1 MNQLWYRKPAK
12 QWEEALPLGNGRLG
26 AMVFGGIDKERI
38 QVNEESMWYGGKG
51 NRNNPDLKAY
61 LPQVRKLLSDGKI
74 REAER
79 LLLLA
84 GSGCPQSEHPYQT
97 LGEIELDYHCRS
109 KAERYHR
116 SLDLEAAVANVHFS
130 LDSVDF
136 EREFFI
142 SRPGGCMLMRLKA
155 SEQGKINLTAALSRG
170 RFYDGVGKWHDDGI
184 LLRGN
189 LGRGGVEFA
198 AMLRAKIKGGCLRL
212 IGESLCI
219 EAADEVILYYA
230 ADTTYHIASEVKE
243 RYVRRYFAENVF
255 PEDLDYFGLNEL
267 ERKEYLYQMALQ
279 SLLQE
284 QLAERIDSCMNT
296 GYESLRAEHIRDY
309 RSLFGRVKLTLDVSD
324 GNEAD
329 ARPTDER
336 LSSPCGDI
344 GLMKQL
350 FDYGRYLL
358 ICSSREGDLPAT
370 LQGIWNKEFTPPW
383 DSKYTININL
393 EMNYWPAEICNL
405 AECHTTLLPLLKKMQ
420 INGRKTAR
428 QMYGCRGFVAHHNT
442 DIHGDCSPQDHWI
455 PGTYWVMGAAWL
467 CTHLW
472 IHYEYTRDK
481 VFLREAFPVM
491 AEAALFFVDFLIEKD
506 GYLVTSPSVSPENT
520 YILPT
525 GEQGACCIGATMD
538 NQILRHFLKGCIE
551 AGKVLGDE
559 VYGFKVDGI
568 DDMEAFLTQIAMI
581 KDRLMPTRVGSR
593 GTIMEWMEEY
603 EEAEPGH
610 RHISHLYGLY
620 PSDEITMDG
629 TPELAAAARKTLERR
644 LQNGGGHTGWSR
656 AWIMNHYAKLWD
668 GEKAYEN
675 LEKMLEKSTYPNLFD
690 KHPPFQIDGNF
701 GAAAAIAQMLVQS
714 NRDRVVLLPA
724 LPKAWKSGMVKGLRL
739 AGNAEIVISWK
750 DGKLQTC
757 SIYAFSD
764 YDARIKYKEKT
775 VHITLRAGENCQVP
789 LP

>member
-1 MNQLWYRKPAK
+1 MNQLWYRKPAG

-26 AMVFGGIDKERI
+26 AMVFGGTDKERI
-38 QVNEESMWYGGKG
+38 QVNEESMWYGGRVD
-51 NRNNPDLKAY
+51 RNNPDLKSH
-61 LPQVRKLLSDGKI
+61 LPQIRQLLSDGKI
-74 REAER
+74 QEAER

-97 LGEIELDYHCRS
+97 LGEIEMDYRCPGEAKGYR
-109 KAERYHR
+109 RN
-116 SLDLEAAVANVHFS
+116 LDLDTAAAGVRFS
-130 LDSVDF
+130 LDGVDY
-136 EREFFI
+136 EREFFV
-142 SRPGGCMLMRLKA
+142 SRPAGCMVMRLKA
-155 SEQGKINLTAALSRG
+155 SALGKINLTAALSRG
-170 RFYDGVGKWHDDGI
+170 RFYDGAGKWRDDGI

-198 AMLRAKIKGGCLRL
+198 SMLRAKTKGGCLRL
-212 IGESLCI
+212 IGENLCI
-219 EAADEVILYYA
+219 EAADEVILYFA
-230 ADTTYHIASEVKE
+230 ADTTYHIGSEVKDE
-243 RYVRRYFAENVF
+243 YVRNYFAEHEF
-255 PEDLDYFGLNEL
+255 PGEPEYFGLGEP
-267 ERKEYLYQMALQ
+267 ERKEYLYQAALQ

-284 QLAERIDSCMNT
+284 QLAERMDKCMEKE
-296 GYESLRAEHIRDY
+296 YEAVRAEHIRDY
-309 RSLFGRVKLTLDVSD
+309 RSLFGKVELAFDVPED
-324 GNEAD
+324 GDAD
-329 ARPTDER
+329 SRSTDER
-336 LSSPCGDI
+336 LSNPCGDI

-358 ICSSREGDLPAT
+358 ICSSRAGDLPAT
-370 LQGIWNKEFTPPW
+370 LQGIWNKEFIPPW

-393 EMNYWPAEICNL
+393 EMNYWPAETCNL
-405 AECHTTLLPLLKKMQ
+405 AECHTTLLPLLQKMQ
-420 INGRKTAR
+420 RNGRKTAR

-442 DIHGDCSPQDHWI
+442 DIHGDCSPQDHWV

-472 IHYEYTRDK
+472 THFEYTRDK
-481 VFLREAFPVM
+481 AFLRAAFPVM

-538 NQILRHFLKGCIE
+538 NQILRHFLSGCIE
-551 AGKVLGDE
+551 AGRVLGEE
-559 VYGFKVDGI
+559 VQKFEIEGI
-568 DDMEAFLTQIAMI
+568 DDITAFLAEITRI
-581 KDRLMPTRVGSR
+581 KERLMPTRVGSQ
-593 GTIMEWMEEY
+593 GTILEWMEEY

-629 TPELAAAARKTLERR
+629 TPALAAAARKTLERR

-714 NRDRVVLLPA
+714 NPDRVVLLPA
-724 LPKAWKSGMVKGLRL
+724 LPKAWNSGTVKGLRL
-739 AGNAEIVISWK
+739 VGNAEADITWK
-750 DGKLQTC
+750 DGKLVSCT
-757 SIYAFSD
+757 IRAFSD
-764 YDARIKYKEKT
+764 YDTTIKYQEKA
-775 VHITLRAGENCQVP
+775 VRITLPAGGSCEAP
-789 LP
+789 LS